1 MSMQLLRL
9 ACGAMLVASVMT
21 VYDGLKSIGGVS
33 PATDR
38 YVTQGPPTPTVSV
51 VSDESSQVGD
61 EDEDFSIDRFGNRI
75 DRAIGDYRVDP
86 RGDIFEWHS
95 PSTAVSR
102 LADPSS

>member
-1 MSMQLLRL
+1 
-9 ACGAMLVASVMT
+9 MLVASVMT

>member
-1 MSMQLLRL
+1 MQVLRL
-9 ACGAMLVASVMT
+9 ACGAVLVASVLT
-21 VYDGLKSIGGVS
+21 VYDGLSSIGGVS

-38 YVTQGPPTPTVSV
+38 YVTQGLPTPTVSV
-51 VSDESSQVGD
+51 ASDESSQSDGD
-61 EDEDFSIDRFGNRI
+61 DEDFSVDRFGNRI
-75 DRAIGDYRVDP
+75 DRAMGDYRVDP

>member
-1 MSMQLLRL
+1 
-9 ACGAMLVASVMT
+9 MLVGSVLT

-33 PATDR
+33 PATNR
-38 YVTQGPPTPTVSV
+38 YVTQGLSTPTVSV
-51 VSDESSQVGD
+51 VSDESSQAGED
-61 EDEDFSIDRFGNRI
+61 DEDFSIDRFGNRI

>member
-1 MSMQLLRL
+1 MPMQVLRL
-9 ACGAMLVASVMT
+9 ACGAMLVASVLT
-21 VYDGLKSIGGVS
+21 VYDGLNSIGGVS

-38 YVTQGPPTPTVSV
+38 YVTPGLSTPTISV
-51 VSDESSQVGD
+51 VADESAALGQD
-61 EDEDFSIDRFGNRI
+61 DDAFSIDRFGNRI
-75 DRAIGDYRVDP
+75 DKAIGDYRVDP